1 MCNEFPVV
9 IPNQISWCL
18 SIWCCFPQLLR
29 DPGIGRR
36 SRHIYMD
43 DLARFEFDDEES
55 KKGTKK
61 EIRYLQAITSPHLCH
76 MVAQERLP
84 GLSMGSFGANVLHI
98 LLNRPF
104 TDPNIQLE

>member
-1 MCNEFPVV
+1 MSQEVSPPQRNRD
-9 IPNQISWCL
+9 
-18 SIWCCFPQLLR
+18 SIFR
-29 DPGIGRR
+29 E
-36 SRHIYMD
+36 SR
-43 DLARFEFDDEES
+43 AEFDDEES

-61 EIRYLQAITSPHLCH
+61 EIRHLQEITSPYLCH

-104 TDPNIQLE
+104 DFSEYPA

>member
-1 MCNEFPVV
+1 MRAEFSVV
-9 IPNQISWCL
+9 IPNQIFGRLTIRSRL
-18 SIWCCFPQLLR
+18 PQLLG
-29 DPGIGRR
+29 DPGIGRS

-55 KKGTKK
+55 KKWTKK
-61 EIRYLQAITSPHLCH
+61 EICHLQEITSPHLCH

-104 TDPNIQLE
+104 DFPEYPA